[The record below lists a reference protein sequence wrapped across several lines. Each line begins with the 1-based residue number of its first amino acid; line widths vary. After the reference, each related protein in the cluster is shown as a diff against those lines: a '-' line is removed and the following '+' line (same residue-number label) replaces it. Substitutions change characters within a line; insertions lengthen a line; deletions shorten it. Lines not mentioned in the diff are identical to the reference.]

1 MIKMNGKYQ
10 RYILQNRKKIGI
22 SVVIFIFLI
31 ALGIA
36 VVPTK
41 SHSAFTTPPNKIV
54 YVAINGSED
63 FNCDGSDDQVEIN
76 QALAYVVENPQFT
89 TVHLKGPN
97 TYIISD
103 SIFIGNN
110 TILEGDPT
118 SVIKL
123 KDKADWPSGKSLIM
137 QMDKAGNHNITI
149 GDSKLTA
156 ITTRMRKEIEEK
168 DIMI

>member
-36 VVPTK
+36 VVSTK
-41 SHSAFTTPPNKIV
+41 SHSAFTTPSNKIV

-97 TYIISD
+97 TGSVAKIILLP
-103 SIFIGNN
+103 F
-110 TILEGDPT
+110 
-118 SVIKL
+118 
-123 KDKADWPSGKSLIM
+123 
-137 QMDKAGNHNITI
+137 
-149 GDSKLTA
+149 
-156 ITTRMRKEIEEK
+156 
-168 DIMI
+168 

>member
-1 MIKMNGKYQ
+1 MNGKYQ

-41 SHSAFTTPPNKIV
+41 SHSAFTTPSNKTV

-76 QALAYVVENPQFT
+76 QVPLQKIWLFYKTSEK
-89 TVHLKGPN
+89 HH
-97 TYIISD
+97 ISD
-103 SIFIGNN
+103 IYI
-110 TILEGDPT
+110 P
-118 SVIKL
+118 
-123 KDKADWPSGKSLIM
+123 
-137 QMDKAGNHNITI
+137 
-149 GDSKLTA
+149 
-156 ITTRMRKEIEEK
+156 
-168 DIMI
+168 